1 MIDVTDRREAEE
13 ALTRSQAQ
21 LRRQMVEIEHQA
33 LHDSLTG
40 LPNRALYHARIEE
53 AIHAAEATGGSVV
66 VMMLDLDRFKE
77 VNDTLGHQVGDALL
91 DEVGR
96 RLRAVVR
103 ASDTV
108 ARLGGD
114 EFGILAPGVAEPA
127 DAVRLA
133 HKLAERIA
141 RPIELGDLALEVDA
155 SVGIAFYPEHG
166 TDLGTLIRHA
176 DVAMYLSKER
186 HRPAVYAPEH
196 DQHSRARL
204 TAVSDLRRALERDEL
219 TVHYQVQADAT
230 SRAARRVEA
239 LVRWQ
244 HPDHGLLGPDRFI
257 PLAERSDLIRQVTLH
272 VLEAALRQH
281 SIWRLHGI
289 DLPVAVNV
297 TGRDLLDLQ
306 LPDRVATL
314 LQRWNVAPAAL
325 ELEIAENTILT
336 NLSRAREV
344 LERLDDLGVRLAIDD
359 FGTGHSSLAHLARV
373 PIDVLKIDRSFVVT
387 MGVQQNDA
395 VIVRS
400 IIDLAH
406 NLGLEVVAEGVETED
421 AAGALEALGCD
432 MLQGFLIARPMPAD
446 ELGRIL
452 PGLRRAA

>member
-1 MIDVTDRREAEE
+1 
-13 ALTRSQAQ
+13 
-21 LRRQMVEIEHQA
+21 
-33 LHDSLTG
+33 
-40 LPNRALYHARIEE
+40 
-53 AIHAAEATGGSVV
+53 
-66 VMMLDLDRFKE
+66 
-77 VNDTLGHQVGDALL
+77 
-91 DEVGR
+91 
-96 RLRAVVR
+96 
-103 ASDTV
+103 
-108 ARLGGD
+108 
-114 EFGILAPGVAEPA
+114 
-127 DAVRLA
+127 
-133 HKLAERIA
+133 
-141 RPIELGDLALEVDA
+141 
-155 SVGIAFYPEHG
+155 
-166 TDLGTLIRHA
+166 
-176 DVAMYLSKER
+176 
-186 HRPAVYAPEH
+186 
-196 DQHSRARL
+196 
-204 TAVSDLRRALERDEL
+204 
-219 TVHYQVQADAT
+219 
-230 SRAARRVEA
+230 VEA

-314 LQRWNVAPAAL
+314 LRRWNVAPAAL

-359 FGTGHSSLAHLARV
+359 FGTGHSSLAHLARL

-446 ELGRIL
+446 ELRRIL